1 MRARRHAR
9 TRGHPRLRR
18 SSGRRR
24 RAASSRHWR
33 RSSRA
38 PRALAS
44 TTGPGSLG
52 HLAALRL
59 QPGPPFGGTSTA
71 NRPLKWPGHSVC
83 FRAGWEGGGADEA
96 QSSPGAASLFS
107 LVFVMQGHES
117 ESAGPGFVTRSVV
130 TVRACG
136 GPGTEAALP
145 VQACHW
151 QPALQ
156 PGVTGSRLVESGP
169 PDFKL
174 EMVTATPGHRHGD
187 RDNDG
192 SPPRTV
198 SHGHRDSHGGP
209 AQGSPDSGS
218 VNTTT

>member
-1 MRARRHAR
+1 VALPTARRTTGAADLRIIGSTHGGLGGCMHARRHAR
-9 TRGHPRLRR
+9 TRRHPRLRR

-156 PGVTGSRLVESGP
+156 PSVTGSPSGRL
-169 PDFKL
+169 
-174 EMVTATPGHRHGD
+174 GH
-187 RDNDG
+187 
-192 SPPRTV
+192 V
-198 SHGHRDSHGGP
+198 ISHGIYHTGWYIP
-209 AQGSPDSGS
+209 PL
-218 VNTTT
+218 